1 MIQFVGFVNFI
12 MREVQDHHPILLDGL
27 LRMILKMLAQWKTL
41 ITMPESER
49 KVQNFLLFR

>member
-1 MIQFVGFVNFI
+1 
-12 MREVQDHHPILLDGL
+12 MREVQDHHATLLDGL

-49 KVQNFLLFR
+49 MVHNFYLMQKI